1 MSKTLH
7 FRLGPALVL
16 VVGPVVYLL
25 SRYLELPVGV
35 VVLVA
40 AIALLANGVVASVE
54 DDLPGGFNNPRGG
67 ERSSYLRWLRVAL
80 ALVLL
85 LFAVGFIQAFVLV
98 GNGAPVLF
106 YSGCALACGLVA
118 VGLMTR
124 LAWLQWP
131 ALFVLLLG
139 FGFELG
145 LR

>member
-98 GNGAPVLF
+98 ELIQAWPGPCRCRHALIQRVVVGAGP
-106 YSGCALACGLVA
+106 YSRK
-118 VGLMTR
+118 T
-124 LAWLQWP
+124 
-131 ALFVLLLG
+131 
-139 FGFELG
+139 
-145 LR
+145 